1 MSRTSRIPHPP
12 GTRYVPIY
20 AWACTRFGLAGA
32 AIIGLLEF
40 LDRAEEL
47 PEQPLASRAR
57 IIADL
62 QGLIGRN
69 AVDSALDALVK
80 GKAITRHIEVQP
92 GQNNIKRL
100 VRYGLDL
107 PGLGQLLGTPEIGN
121 SRNSRNRESPEFP
134 ESGPKPG
141 VPSYI
146 KELEGEAAAPRAHA
160 RGTDSAAAPTIR
172 KCRTRRQSGIVT
184 WVPTDVQAAEVI
196 EQQYA
201 PDDIAAAVAALRKI
215 SKQPVPGL
223 ILQQLEQQQHEHDT
237 AVRLTQEDAE
247 LRALATSQIDPVA
260 QAKGQQLLSATLRK
274 KFLTVR
280 GMELEDRV
288 KSYSSP

>member
-40 LDRAEEL
+40 LDRVEEL

-62 QGLIGRN
+62 QGLVGRN
-69 AVDSALDALVK
+69 AVDAALDELAK
-80 GKAITRHIEVQP
+80 NKAITRHVEVQP
-92 GQNNIKRL
+92 GKNNIKRL

-107 PGLGQLLGTPEIGN
+107 PGLGRLLGTPEIGN

-134 ESGPKPG
+134 ESGPKSG

-146 KELEGEAAAPRAHA
+146 EVIEKKAAAPRAHA
-160 RGTDSAAAPTIR
+160 RDTDSAAPMIG

-184 WVPTDVQAAEVI
+184 WIPADVQAAEVI
-196 EQQYA
+196 EQQYG
-201 PDDIAAAVAALRKI
+201 PDDITAAVAALRKI
-215 SKQPVPGL
+215 KKQPVPGL
-223 ILQQLEQQQHEHDT
+223 VLQQLEQQQHERDT
-237 AVRLTQEDAE
+237 AVRLTREDAE
-247 LRALATSQIDPVA
+247 LRVRATSEIDPVA

-274 KFLTVR
+274 KLLTDR
-280 GMELEDRV
+280 GLKLEGRQN
-288 KSYSSP
+288 

>member
-62 QGLIGRN
+62 QGLVGRN
-69 AVDSALDALVK
+69 SVDSALDALVK
-80 GKAITRHIEVQP
+80 SKAITRHIEVQP
-92 GQNNIKRL
+92 GENNIRRL

-141 VPSYI
+141 VPSI
-146 KELEGEAAAPRAHA
+146 KELEVEVAAPRACA
-160 RGTDSAAAPTIR
+160 RGADSAAPSIGKR
-172 KCRTRRQSGIVT
+172 RTRRQSGIIT
-184 WVPTDVQAAEVI
+184 WIPADVQAAE
-196 EQQYA
+196 ELEKQYG
-201 PDDIAAAVAALRKI
+201 PNDISAAVVALRKLN
-215 SKQPVPGL
+215 KQPVPGL
-223 ILQQLEQQQHEHDT
+223 VLQQIEQQQHERDT
-237 AVRLTQEDAE
+237 AVRLSREDAE
-247 LRALATSQIDPVA
+247 LRVRAASEIDPVA
-260 QAKGQQLLSATLRK
+260 QAKGQQLLPATLRK
-274 KFLTVR
+274 KLLTGR
-280 GMELEDRV
+280 GLELEGLQN
-288 KSYSSP
+288 